1 MMRLLCFSL
10 LGGMLGSIAG
20 FGASTASWEMSNY
33 QDFTRGKF
41 QGVSLTRDG
50 RILLAPSLQ
59 TIFASDQPSVWSVAQ
74 TPEGTLYLGTG
85 HRGRVFRVDGSG
97 KSSLLW
103 TAPQPEIFA
112 IAVGPDGAVYAGTS
126 PDGKVY
132 RIQGGKATEYFSPGA
147 RYIWALAF
155 GKDGALYVGT
165 GDQGKVFRVSAA
177 GAGEVYYDTGQANV
191 TCLAIDSEG
200 RLLAGSEPNG
210 LLYRITAKEK
220 AFVLYDA
227 NLPEIRAI
235 AVHPSGAV
243 YVAALGGS
251 LGQRT
256 AAAGAAGA
264 TGSGVT
270 QVIGQPTSI
279 TVTDEA
285 AQAGV
290 ELKPKTEAPKA
301 QPAPPPTVVTA
312 PLVEMAG
319 VEKSA
324 LYKINSD
331 NTVETIWTSKEE
343 NAYDLTLLG
352 DQIYFSTDGQG
363 RIYNLSPDRRVTLL
377 AQTNEGETTRL
388 LSSGGSLIAATGTM
402 GKILRLGTTAGPSG
416 YFESPVHDA
425 STVARWG
432 QVSWRAQ
439 KDARSTLV
447 FRTRAGNS
455 ARPDKTWSD
464 WSDPL
469 STPGGSTIS
478 SPNARFVQWKAEF
491 AGTGGSSPVL
501 TGVNLSYLPQNT
513 PPVVKTLNVTTQ
525 VGVSASGSK
534 SAVLPAASTGTYSIT
549 VTDTGESG
557 ASSLS
562 GTPTQVISRGLSQQ
576 ILISWQAEDA
586 DGDRLLYTLYFRG
599 EDEQQWKLL
608 RANFADASMLL
619 DGEVFADGKYV
630 FRVVAS
636 DKMSNA
642 AGAAR
647 EAELISA
654 PILFDNTPPTVTASA
669 PRRTGA
675 IVEVDIQAH
684 DSVSA
689 LRRAEYSL
697 DAAAWVPMNP
707 VDGVLDGL
715 REQFRLR
722 VENLTPGE
730 HLIVVRVF
738 DSASNVGL
746 TKVVVP

>member
-1 MMRLLCFSL
+1 MMRLLCVSL
-10 LGGMLGSIAG
+10 LGAVMA

-33 QDFTRGKF
+33 QDFTRGRF

-50 RILLAPSLQ
+50 RILLAPSLE
-59 TIFASDQPSVWSVAQ
+59 TIFTSDQPSIWSVAQ
-74 TPEGTLYLGTG
+74 ATGGTLYLGTG
-85 HRGRVFRVDGSG
+85 HRGRLFRVDGAG
-97 KSSLLW
+97 KSILLW

-112 IAVGPDGAVYAGTS
+112 LAVGPDGAVYAGTS

-132 RIQGGKATEYFSPGA
+132 RIQDGKATEYFAPGA

-165 GDQGKVFRVSAA
+165 GDQGKVFRVTAA
-177 GAGEVYYDTGQANV
+177 GAGEVYYETGQANV

-210 LLYRITAKEK
+210 VLYRITAKEK

-235 AVHPSGAV
+235 AIDPSGAV

-251 LGQRT
+251 LSQRT

-264 TGSGVT
+264 VGSGVT

-285 AQAGV
+285 AEAGV
-290 ELKPKTEAPKA
+290 DLKPKTEVPKA
-301 QPAPPPTVVTA
+301 QPAAAQPIVVAA
-312 PLVEMAG
+312 PLIEMAG

-324 LYKINSD
+324 LYKINPD
-331 NTVETIWTSKEE
+331 NTVETIWSSKEE
-343 NAYDLTLLG
+343 NAYDLLLSG
-352 DQIYFSTDGQG
+352 GQIYFSTDGQG
-363 RIYNLSPDRRVTLL
+363 RIYRLSPDRHVTLL
-377 AQTNEGETTRL
+377 VQTNEGETTRL
-388 LSSGGSLIAATGTM
+388 LSSGGSIIAATGTM
-402 GKILRLGTTAGPSG
+402 GKILRLSTTAGGSG

-439 KDARSTLV
+439 KDAQSTLV

-464 WSDPL
+464 WSEPL
-469 STPGGSTIS
+469 SSPNGSAIS

-525 VGVSASGSK
+525 VGASASGTR

-562 GTPTQVISRGLSQQ
+562 GTPTQMISRGLSQQ

-599 EDEQQWKLL
+599 EDEQQWKIL
-608 RANFADASMLL
+608 RANFADTSMLL
-619 DGEVFADGKYV
+619 DGEVFADGKYL

-647 EAELISA
+647 EAELVSA
-654 PILFDNTPPTVTASA
+654 PILFDNTPPSVNAGA
-669 PRRTGA
+669 ARRNGSV
-675 IVEVDIQAH
+675 VEVDVEAR
-684 DSVSA
+684 DAVSA

-697 DAAAWVPMNP
+697 DAAAWVPMDP

-715 REQFRLR
+715 QEQFRLR
-722 VENLTPGE
+722 VEKVAGGE
-730 HLIVVRVF
+730 HLIVIRVF
-738 DSASNVGL
+738 DSAGNVGL
-746 TKVVVP
+746 TKVVVQ

>member
-1 MMRLLCFSL
+1 MMKLLWVSL
-10 LGGMLGSIAG
+10 LGAAQV

-33 QDFTRGKF
+33 QDFSRGRF

-50 RILLAPSLQ
+50 RVLLSPSLE
-59 TIFASDQPSVWSVAQ
+59 TIFASDQPSIWSVAQ
-74 TPEGTLYLGTG
+74 TPDGVLYLGTG
-85 HRGRVFRVDGSG
+85 HRGRVFRVDGPG
-97 KSSLLW
+97 KSTLLW

-112 IAVGPDGAVYAGTS
+112 LTAGPDGAVYAGTS

-165 GDQGKVFRVSAA
+165 GDQGKVFRVSSA
-177 GAGEVYYDTGQANV
+177 GVGELYYDTGQANV
-191 TCLAIDSEG
+191 TCLALDSEG

-210 LLYRITAKEK
+210 VLYRITAKDK

-227 NLPEIRAI
+227 NLPEIRA
-235 AVHPSGAV
+235 VTSDPSGTV

-251 LGQRT
+251 LSQRT
-256 AAAGAAGA
+256 TAAGAAASGG
-264 TGSGVT
+264 TGVT
-270 QVIGQPTSI
+270 QVTGQPTSI

-285 AQAGV
+285 ADTGV
-290 ELKPKTEAPKA
+290 DLKPKTEAPKA
-301 QPAPPPTVVTA
+301 QPAAQPVVAA

-324 LYKINSD
+324 LYKINPD
-331 NTVETIWTSKEE
+331 NTVETIWSSKEE
-343 NAYDLTLLG
+343 NAYDLLLSG
-352 DQIYFSTDGQG
+352 DQIFFSTDGQG
-363 RIYNLSPDRRVTLL
+363 RIYRLSADRRATLL
-377 AQTNEGETTRL
+377 VQTNEGEVTRL
-388 LSSGGSLIAATGTM
+388 LSSGGSMIAATGTM
-402 GKILRLGTTAGPSG
+402 GKILRLSNGAGASG
-416 YFESPVHDA
+416 YFESQVHDA

-439 KDARSTLV
+439 KDAQSKLV

-464 WSDPL
+464 WSEPL
-469 STPGGSTIS
+469 TSPNGSTIS

-491 AGTGGSSPVL
+491 SGSGGSSPVL
-501 TGVNLSYLPQNT
+501 TGVNVSYLPQNT

-525 VGVSASGSK
+525 VGASSTGIK
-534 SAVLPAASTGTYSIT
+534 SAALPAASTGTYSIT

-562 GTPTQVISRGLSQQ
+562 GTPTQTVSRGLTQQ
-576 ILISWQAEDA
+576 IQVSWQAEDP

-599 EDEQQWKLL
+599 EDERQWKIL
-608 RANFADASMLL
+608 RANFADTSMLL
-619 DGEVFADGKYV
+619 DGEVFADGKYL

-642 AGAAR
+642 AGTAR

-654 PILFDNTPPTVTASA
+654 PILFDNTPPTVAAGA
-669 PRRTGA
+669 PRRNGST
-675 IVEVDIQAH
+675 VEVDVDAR
-684 DSVSA
+684 DAVSP

-697 DAAAWVPMNP
+697 DAGAWVPMDP
-707 VDGVLDGL
+707 ADGVLDGL
-715 REQFRLR
+715 QERFSLK
-722 VENLTPGE
+722 VENLTAGE
-730 HLIVVRVF
+730 HLIVIRVF

-746 TKVVVP
+746 TKVVIQ

>member
-1 MMRLLCFSL
+1 MIRLLAVTL
-10 LGGMLGSIAG
+10 LGAALG

-33 QDFTRGKF
+33 QDFSRGRF

-50 RILLAPSLQ
+50 RILLAPGLE
-59 TIFASDQPSVWSVAQ
+59 TVFTSDQPSIWSVAQ
-74 TPEGTLYLGTG
+74 TPDGTLYLGTG
-85 HRGRVFRVDGSG
+85 HRGRVYRVDGPGRST
-97 KSSLLW
+97 LLW

-112 IAVGPDGAVYAGTS
+112 VAVGPDGAVYAGTS

-165 GDQGKVFRVSAA
+165 GDQGKVFRVASA
-177 GAGEVYYDTGQANV
+177 GVGELYYETGQANV
-191 TCLAIDSEG
+191 TCLALDSEG

-210 LLYRITAKEK
+210 IVYRITAKDK

-227 NLPEIRAI
+227 GLPEIRAI
-235 AVHPSGAV
+235 AVDPAGAV

-251 LGQRT
+251 LSQRT
-256 AAAGAAGA
+256 SAAGAAVTSG
-264 TGSGVT
+264 TGVT
-270 QVIGQPTSI
+270 QVTGQSTSI

-285 AQAGV
+285 AETGVDLKTKAEATKPQQA
-290 ELKPKTEAPKA
+290 A
-301 QPAPPPTVVTA
+301 QPVVAA
-312 PLVEMAG
+312 PLVEIAG

-343 NAYDLTLLG
+343 NAYDLLLSG
-352 DQIYFSTDGQG
+352 DQIFFSTDGQG
-363 RIYNLSPDRRVTLL
+363 RIYRLSPDGRATLL
-377 AQTNEGETTRL
+377 VQTNEGEVTRL
-388 LSSGGSLIAATGTM
+388 LSSGGSIIAATGTM
-402 GKILRLGTTAGPSG
+402 GKILRLSTGAGPSG
-416 YFESPVHDA
+416 YFESQVHDA

-432 QVSWRAQ
+432 QISWRAQ
-439 KDARSTLV
+439 KDAQSKLV

-455 ARPDKTWSD
+455 ARPDRTWSD
-464 WSDPL
+464 WSEPL
-469 STPGGSTIS
+469 SSPNGSTIS

-491 AGTGGSSPVL
+491 AGSGGSSPVL

-525 VGVSASGSK
+525 VGASASGSK
-534 SAVLPAASTGTYSIT
+534 AAAPAASTATYSIT

-557 ASSLS
+557 PSSLS
-562 GTPTQVISRGLSQQ
+562 GTPTQTISRGLTQQ
-576 ILISWQAEDA
+576 IQISWQAEDA

-599 EDEQQWKLL
+599 EDERQWKML
-608 RANFADASMLL
+608 RSNFADTSMLL
-619 DGEVFADGKYV
+619 DGEVFADGKYL

-642 AGAAR
+642 AGTAR

-654 PILFDNTPPTVTASA
+654 PILFDNTPPSVKAGP
-669 PRRTGA
+669 PRRNGST
-675 IVEVDIQAH
+675 VEVDLEAR
-684 DSVSA
+684 DAVSA

-697 DAAAWVPMNP
+697 DAGAWVPLDP
-707 VDGVLDGL
+707 ADGVLDGL
-715 REQFRLR
+715 QEQFRLK
-722 VENLTPGE
+722 VDNLTAGE
-730 HLIVVRVF
+730 HLLVIRVF

-746 TKVVVP
+746 TKVVVQ